1 MTDLEDKAHCRG
13 CRRELRGH
21 PYYTG
26 KSAYLPENDVPALA
40 HHFGGWVCSAQCERR
55 VFEDMKGQGV
65 WGSVEATKMANAYD
79 RHETHRRQQLGR

>member
-1 MTDLEDKAHCRG
+1 MTVIEDKAHCRG
-13 CRRELRGH
+13 CRRELEGH

-26 KSAYLPENDVPALA
+26 KPAYLPETGVRVLS

-65 WGSVEATKMANAYD
+65 WGSDIAIMMAAAYD
-79 RHETHRRQQLGR
+79 RHEANR